1 MAKLR
6 LLLLA
11 ALAVASVATAMEAPP
26 KPATTTMC
34 SEFDCEAAGKVRRA
48 SAAFTSGNSAD
59 GCCVDKATTCGDF
72 DCKAAGKVRV
82 KDAEKLH
89 HADAATCCRDA
100 STEAPCAD
108 YAGCDAKTEVL
119 CKGAGKKKQG
129 TTPKETCCVAKV
141 CVVVW
146 CAVSL
151 LQPSTAFYKVCVV
164 EWCAAVRVVVSCS
177 LLQPSTAFYSLLQH
191 NLTRLLSLSK
201 YAIDSCR
208 IDLIPSVALERLG
221 LHNELCSLKWKDP
234 TGWQRHGFQLAPR
247 IDSLKRHFESVHA
260 RDYSEDHIAHL
271 IWGFMAIY
279 HVNLLF
285 PDLNDLP
292 NLEELRRSEKGFLG
306 SS

>member
-1 MAKLR
+1 M
-6 LLLLA
+6 
-11 ALAVASVATAMEAPP
+11 
-26 KPATTTMC
+26 
-34 SEFDCEAAGKVRRA
+34 
-48 SAAFTSGNSAD
+48 
-59 GCCVDKATTCGDF
+59 
-72 DCKAAGKVRV
+72 
-82 KDAEKLH
+82 
-89 HADAATCCRDA
+89 
-100 STEAPCAD
+100 
-108 YAGCDAKTEVL
+108 
-119 CKGAGKKKQG
+119 
-129 TTPKETCCVAKV
+129 AKV
-141 CVVVW
+141 CVVW